1 MGSEVANCCSTF
13 RSANN
18 SEQILVNT
26 VIPLT
31 SGTGQTH
38 DQGDKA
44 TESLFTALGK
54 LKVTPFHDTQGR
66 AKI

>member
-1 MGSEVANCCSTF
+1 MNA
-13 RSANN
+13 
-18 SEQILVNT
+18 

-44 TESLFTALGK
+44 TESWFAALGK
-54 LKVTPFHDTQGR
+54 LKVTPFHNTQGR